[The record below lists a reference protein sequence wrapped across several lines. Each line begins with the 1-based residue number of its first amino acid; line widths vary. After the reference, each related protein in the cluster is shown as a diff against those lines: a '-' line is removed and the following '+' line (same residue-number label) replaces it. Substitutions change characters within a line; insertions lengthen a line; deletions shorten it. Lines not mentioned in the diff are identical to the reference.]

1 MKNVYLVL
9 TIIGTI
15 VPYAFFIE
23 HFSVSGFGLPALLSS
38 AFANGSAGGFA
49 ADVLISSAVFW
60 VYLGSRKVANRWMY
74 MLLNVLVGLSC
85 ALPLYLYMTTRASDA
100 RTAPAPV

>member
-9 TIIGTI
+9 TIVGTI
-15 VPYAFFIE
+15 VPYVFFIE
-23 HFSVSGFGLPALLSS
+23 HFSVSGFGVPTLLAS

-60 VYLGSRKVANRWMY
+60 VYLGSRKVPNRWIY
-74 MLLNVLVGLSC
+74 MLLNVAVGLSC
-85 ALPLYLYMTTRASDA
+85 ALPLYLYMTTRASET
-100 RTAPAPV
+100 RTVPAAV

>member
-9 TIIGTI
+9 AVVGTV

-23 HFSVSGFGLPALLSS
+23 HFSAAGFGLPALLSS

-60 VYLGSRKVANRWMY
+60 VYLGSRKVPNRWLY
-74 MLLNVLVGLSC
+74 MLLNVAVGLSC
-85 ALPLYLYMTTRASDA
+85 ALPLYLYITTRAADA
-100 RTAPAPV
+100 RTAPATV